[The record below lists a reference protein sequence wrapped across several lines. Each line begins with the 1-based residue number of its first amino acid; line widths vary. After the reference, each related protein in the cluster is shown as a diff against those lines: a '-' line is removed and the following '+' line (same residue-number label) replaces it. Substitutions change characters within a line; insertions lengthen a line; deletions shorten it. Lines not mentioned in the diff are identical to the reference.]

1 MTKRLALAI
10 AFSLAFPALTP
21 YIISLCNNVTKN
33 SYALMMTPCNPVT
46 CTHLL
51 IHFKGKPYKVY
62 LPHHQLM
69 VPHLST
75 LTHRQHLLMFW
86 GYALVYLGK
95 IHHNCKQNICTPV
108 RQKHGCLHVFK
119 NNKHTQLKPLK
130 VRYVS
135 NFINLE
141 IIYEILEIIS
151 SSDK

>member
-1 MTKRLALAI
+1 MPKRLALAI
-10 AFSLAFPALTP
+10 AFNLAVPAFTP
-21 YIISLCNNVTKN
+21 YIILCNNVTKN
-33 SYALMMTPCNPVT
+33 SYVLMMTTLILSHVLTFMFILKART
-46 CTHLL
+46 C
-51 IHFKGKPYKVY
+51 KVY

-86 GYALVYLGK
+86 GYALIHFGN
-95 IHHNCKQNICTPV
+95 HHNCRQNICTPV
-108 RQKHGCLHVFK
+108 KQQHGYINVFK
-119 NNKHTQLKPLK
+119 NTKHIQLKPLK
-130 VRYVS
+130 VMYLS